1 MARKLPG
8 QYARQTK
15 EENRRT
21 IKAQLIANMKSGK
34 MKMVKNEV
42 PLGGGVGKAVVKT
55 SAKLARA
62 IAKEAAGPKAKAP
75 FSTYRKPSTSR
86 PPKLRDVDGLPPKTT
101 VRQQVGPKTKS
112 GNFSEKKYPAK
123 TNTQPPIRKP
133 ATEKPKVEIPDVTRI
148 GGRVIAINKRS
159 NNPRIR
165 KRQEAQLKIGRREF
179 LAERKRQE
187 KLKIKRTVK
196 DDTKTKTDFGIYSK
210 SGKKYIINVPKSS
223 KGSGSKEVR
232 PEQTTI
238 ESRLQSRSES
248 LPLSARNQAGTD
260 RMPTAEWR
268 RYAQILRDSTSKS
281 PNVTSQQIARGRARA
296 TMPTAERRAAEIQAA
311 RNRFVAKAKA
321 KGMTDAQIKQAI
333 ARARAE
339 AASIARKAA
348 K

>member
-1 MARKLPG
+1 MPAPLVGAAAVAAARLL
-8 QYARQTK
+8 A
-15 EENRRT
+15 
-21 IKAQLIANMKSGK
+21 AQLAKQGTK
-34 MKMVKNEV
+34 
-42 PLGGGVGKAVVKT
+42 KAVRKVVDRQ
-55 SAKLARA
+55 AARIAAEKLAR
-62 IAKEAAGPKAKAP
+62 KQNPVTRNPKDDLRKDLGGSGGGNVYRAP
-75 FSTYRKPSTSR
+75 AR
-86 PPKLRDVDGLPPKTT
+86 PNRPRLRDTDDMPRKTT
-101 VRQQVGPKTKS
+101 VRQQIGPKTKS
-112 GNFSEKKYPAK
+112 GKFSEKKYPTK
-123 TNTQPPIRKP
+123 TNTQPPAKKP
-133 ATEKPKVEIPDVTRI
+133 VTEKPKVETPDVVKVR
-148 GGRVIAINKRS
+148 GRVVAINKPS

-165 KRQEAQLKIGRREF
+165 KRQEAQLRISRREF

-187 KLKIKRTVK
+187 KLEIKRKVK

-210 SGKKYIINVPKSS
+210 SGKKYTVNVPKSS

-268 RYAQILRDSTSKS
+268 RYAQILRDSTAKS
-281 PNVTSQQIARGRARA
+281 RNVTPEQIARGRARA

-321 KGMTDAQIKQAI
+321 RGMTDAQIKQAI